1 MIKYLKH
8 ALMGQPLNMKPGHDA
23 IAAHKEKAQTAV
35 KRAAEEAGQSPKSTA
50 IADFPSRLN
59 YAEHKYKDDPR
70 FISVEELSDIRDDL
84 AVCVAADSI
93 AQNGMWKSFYYNK
106 DGSLK
111 EDCAYAE
118 FYDMEQSMRSGM
130 LMPRGYTPLPEYGQ
144 RHIKGNEAPEGFI
157 DHQSSG
163 LQSAAFINHD
173 TKKVIIGFACLN
185 EANATGI
192 KEAYEAVG
200 KNSLTQVE
208 MATLEVQ
215 YAIANLKRHAETKDY
230 DIVIAG
236 QSLGGNVASGIGME
250 VLKQFDGVEIH
261 SYDPPVLRV
270 KPNSATHM
278 DPSLHKTY
286 VIEGSMISA
295 EGSFT
300 DRAGQLLGHVD
311 KGASRVGTEIILPA
325 AELPEGSLEWRI
337 AERFRKANPMARY
350 NEHTA
355 GSLFDAASRAHIT
368 GQELRVNVHTID
380 LEAEQERE
388 GAMVEMG
395 ARG

>member
-8 ALMGQPLNMKPGHDA
+8 ALMGQPFNMRPGHEA
-23 IAAHKEKAQTAV
+23 IHVHKEQAQTAV
-35 KRAAEEAGQSPKSTA
+35 KLGAEAAGQTPISTQA
-50 IADFPSRLN
+50 GDMPSRVN
-59 YAEHKYKDDPR
+59 YAEHEYEEDPR
-70 FISVEELSDIRDDL
+70 FISIEELSDIRDDL

-111 EDCAYAE
+111 KDSAYAE
-118 FYDMEQSMRSGM
+118 FYDMEQSLCSGM
-130 LMPRGYTPLPEYGQ
+130 LMPPGYAPLPEYGQ

-157 DHQSSG
+157 DHHSSG
-163 LQSAAFINHD
+163 LQSAAFINHESR
-173 TKKVIIGFACLN
+173 KVVIGFACLN
-185 EANATGI
+185 EANATGL

-215 YAIANLKRHAETKDY
+215 YAIANLKRHADTKDY
-230 DIVIAG
+230 DIVITG

-250 VLKQFDGVEIH
+250 VVKQFDGVEIH

-270 KPNSATHM
+270 NPDSATHM

-286 VIEGSMISA
+286 VIEGSIISA
-295 EGSFT
+295 EGSFA

-311 KGASRVGTEIILPA
+311 RGASRIGTEIVLPA
-325 AELPEGSLEWRI
+325 AELPEDSLEWRI
-337 AERFRKANPMARY
+337 AEKFRQANPMARY

-355 GSLFDAASRAHIT
+355 GSLFDAATRAHIT
-368 GQELRVNVHTID
+368 GQELKVNIHKID
-380 LEAEQERE
+380 MEPERDRE
-388 GAMVEMG
+388 DTAQEMG
-395 ARG
+395 ARA